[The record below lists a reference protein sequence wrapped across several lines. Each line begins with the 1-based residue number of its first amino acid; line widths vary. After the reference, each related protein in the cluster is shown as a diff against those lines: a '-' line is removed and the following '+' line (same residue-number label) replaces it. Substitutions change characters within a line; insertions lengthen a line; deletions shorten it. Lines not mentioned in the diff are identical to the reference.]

1 MRRPADAYR
10 EGYEKARQD
19 DFGGV
24 TGEVLLGMMRDDP
37 GRYFER
43 GYHDG
48 RAGKPFSPPVEVR
61 KPPAAVN
68 PFDKKTAIK
77 TICPN
82 CGALD
87 WFEWKFLGRLTDPV
101 CSYTWF
107 AGSGTYAW
115 MQLRA
120 ALLSGAET
128 ARHFT
133 SGQPKTNSSLITEAG
148 DWMFRCMIWLFGSI
162 LGMFVRL
169 EVGLPMI
176 PIQALI
182 GLAHDPDK
190 KHSYNRYV
198 ALGLSAIAAIVITY
212 AIRHKPVPQYA
223 PAGQQHATATRP
235 VTSTV
240 SPVSIVSPAQL
251 PRSTTDESSVRAGSF
266 AQPSFDCSK
275 ARTATELLLCRDPNL
290 AALEVGMVSAY
301 NQAVNRQT
309 PDGRRK
315 LKQDHLDWFR
325 NYSRTCNEAG
335 NDTDR
340 AICVRNFLSAHTAEL
355 NNR

>member
-1 MRRPADAYR
+1 MRRPIDAYR
-10 EGYEKARQD
+10 EGYEKARKD
-19 DFGGV
+19 DLGRV
-24 TGEVLLGMMRDDP
+24 TGELLMGMLRDDP
-37 GRYFER
+37 GGHFEK
-43 GYHDG
+43 GYLDG
-48 RAGKPFSPPVEVR
+48 RAGKPFSPPIELR
-61 KPPAAVN
+61 EPPAAAN
-68 PFDKKTAIK
+68 PFGKKTAVRA
-77 TICPN
+77 ICPN

-101 CSYTWF
+101 CGHTCF

-120 ALLSGAET
+120 ALLSGSET
-128 ARHFT
+128 ARHLT
-133 SGQPKTNSSLITEAG
+133 SGVERQPSLLAELTG
-148 DWMFRCMIWLFGSI
+148 WMFKGMIWLFGAI
-162 LGMFVRL
+162 LGIFVRL

-176 PIQALI
+176 PIQALV
-182 GLAHDPDK
+182 GLGHDRDK

-198 ALGLSAIAAIVITY
+198 ALGISVLAAIVITY
-212 AIRHKPVPQYA
+212 AIRHNPTLQPGQPQA
-223 PAGQQHATATRP
+223 AAIRP
-235 VTSTV
+235 ITSTV
-240 SPVSIVSPAQL
+240 SPVLTMSPAQF
-251 PRSTTDESSVRAGSF
+251 PRSTTGESAVRAGSF

-301 NQAVNRQT
+301 DQAVNRQT

-315 LKQDHLDWFR
+315 LRQDHLDWFR

-335 NDTDR
+335 NDADR

>member
-1 MRRPADAYR
+1 MRRPIDAYR

-19 DFGGV
+19 DLGGV
-24 TGEVLLGMMRDDP
+24 ASEVLLGILRDDP

-61 KPPAAVN
+61 KPPAVKN
-68 PFDKKTAIK
+68 PFGKKTAIK

-82 CGALD
+82 CGAID

-101 CSYTWF
+101 CTYTWF

-120 ALLSGAET
+120 ALMFGAET
-128 ARHFT
+128 VQHFT
-133 SGQPKTNSSLITEAG
+133 SGQPKTNSSMITEAF
-148 DWMFRCMIWLFGSI
+148 DWMFGCMMWLFGAI
-162 LGMFVRL
+162 LGIFVRL
-169 EVGLPMI
+169 EVGLPMV
-176 PIQALI
+176 PIQALV
-182 GLAHDPDK
+182 GLGHDQDK
-190 KHSYNRYV
+190 KHAYNRYI
-198 ALGLSAIAAIVITY
+198 ALAISCVAAIVISY
-212 AIRHKPVPQYA
+212 AIRHNPVPQNA
-223 PAGQQHATATRP
+223 PVGQQQAAPNRP

-240 SPVSIVSPAQL
+240 SPVSITSPAQL
-251 PRSTTDESSVRAGSF
+251 PRSTTEESAVRAGSF

-275 ARTATELLLCRDPNL
+275 ARTATEFLLCRDPNL
-290 AALEVGMVSAY
+290 ATLEVGMVGAY
-301 NQAVNRQT
+301 NQALSRQT
-309 PDGRRK
+309 PDGRQK
-315 LKQDHLDWFR
+315 LRQDHLDWFR

-335 NDTDR
+335 NDADR